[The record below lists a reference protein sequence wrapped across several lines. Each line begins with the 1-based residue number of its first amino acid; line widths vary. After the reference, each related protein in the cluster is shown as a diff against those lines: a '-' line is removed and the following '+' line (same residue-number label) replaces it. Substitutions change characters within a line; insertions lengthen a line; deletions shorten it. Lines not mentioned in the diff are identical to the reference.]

1 MVRLIEWVAK
11 NNKGRTGR
19 ALRLSFFVP
28 LRLCV
33 TIPYALVE
41 GQPMRF
47 SAVLFDLD
55 GTLLDTLEDLADAV
69 NRVLAARGFAQH
81 PTADFRYFV
90 GDGST
95 KLIERSL
102 PKNRRDPA
110 TVHECLAQFKSEYA
124 RNWSVKTRAYAGVAE
139 MLDGLVERK
148 VRLAVLSN
156 KMDAFTRQCVEEF
169 LPRWKFEVV
178 LGQREGI
185 ATKPDPGGALEV
197 ARLMKLTPEKFLY
210 LGDTSVD
217 MKTARAAGMHP
228 VGALW
233 GFREREE
240 LESSGAE
247 FLIARPQ
254 ELLALV

>member
-1 MVRLIEWVAK
+1 
-11 NNKGRTGR
+11 
-19 ALRLSFFVP
+19 
-28 LRLCV
+28 
-33 TIPYALVE
+33 
-41 GQPMRF
+41 MRF
-47 SAVLFDLD
+47 AAVLFDLD
-55 GTLLDTLEDLADAV
+55 GTLLNTLEDLADAV
-69 NRVLAARGFAQH
+69 NRVLAAHAFPQH
-81 PTADFRYFV
+81 PVADFRYFV

-102 PKNRRDPA
+102 PKDHRDEA
-110 TVHECLAQFKSEYA
+110 TVQECLAQFKGEYA
-124 RNWSVKTRAYAGVAE
+124 RNWNVKTHAYPGVAE

-156 KMDAFTRQCVEEF
+156 KMDAFTRQCVDEF

-197 ARLMKLTPEKFLY
+197 ARLMKLLPERFLY
-210 LGDTSVD
+210 LGDTSID
-217 MKTARAAGMHP
+217 MKTARGAGMHS

-240 LESSGAE
+240 LVSSGAE
-247 FLIARPQ
+247 FLVAKPQ
-254 ELLALV
+254 ELLGLV